1 MNKRGFDFLWG
12 LVLSIIVAII
22 AFSILLYFLLG
33 VDTKGF
39 SLDETCKL
47 SVLTR
52 ATTPDIAKKGLN
64 IPLKCAT
71 KKLCISNKFFGN
83 CDEQFLGDDVD
94 LVRLAGNAESSAST
108 IEKTIADSM
117 LSCWKMMGEGKLDLF
132 GSQQD
137 LLSNTGAQCV
147 ICSRI
152 AIDKDFVNDDKF
164 KDVISQVNVNDYLES
179 HQAPQ
184 SQQTYL
190 SLFTDNAVRSYGEF
204 RGEFSKEENK
214 KKGTDEVAILF
225 AQINTKEDPF
235 DVGLDSALTAG
246 AFLLVGNNAL
256 SPLGKTVSL
265 ITKGGKVFGIFTLMT
280 EVAITTG
287 VGVASGVKAADAQT
301 ISAAYCGQFSSS
313 ESSKK
318 GCSIVTAVDYNK
330 IDEINKLCAGDILG
344 TG

>member
-1 MNKRGFDFLWG
+1 MNKRGFDFLWSI
-12 LVLSIIVAII
+12 VLSVIVAII

-39 SLDETCKL
+39 TLDETCKL

-52 ATTPDIAKKGLN
+52 ATAPDIAKKGLD

-71 KKLCISNKFFGN
+71 KKLCISNKFFGK
-83 CDEQFLGDDVD
+83 CGEQFLGDDAD
-94 LVRLAGNAESSAST
+94 LVRLTGDAESSASV

-117 LSCWKMMGEGKLDLF
+117 LACWKMTGEGKLDLW
-132 GSQQD
+132 GNQQGI
-137 LLSNTGAQCV
+137 LSNAGAQCV

-152 AIDKDFVNDDKF
+152 AIDKDFANDDKF
-164 KDVISQVNVNDYLES
+164 NEIMSQVNVNDYLES

-184 SQQTYL
+184 SQQSYL

-214 KKGTDEVAILF
+214 KQGTDEVAILF
-225 AQINTKEDPF
+225 AQVNTKEDPAKVAG
-235 DVGLDSALTAG
+235 DVAGAGFVFFGGLALT
-246 AFLLVGNNAL
+246 
-256 SPLGKTVSL
+256 PLGKLITNPIGISASL
-265 ITKGGKVFGIFTLMT
+265 ITI
-280 EVAITTG
+280 G
-287 VGVASGVKAADAQT
+287 VSSGFAYEKATDAQT

-313 ESSKK
+313 ESNRK
-318 GCSIVTAVDYNK
+318 GCSVVTAVDYNK
-330 IDEINKLCAGDILG
+330 INEINKLCEGGILG